1 MNTASPGPVAPSTQ
15 HSEPTPQPSAQMAH
29 VVRGAAA
36 FLLVAG
42 LAAVFIAGRVIIN
55 ALGLLDYVTGFALVI
70 NGIALCLL
78 GWSPAVLG
86 RPPRHWSVLI
96 IAFAISV
103 ALEIGKRIL

>member
-1 MNTASPGPVAPSTQ
+1 MP
-15 HSEPTPQPSAQMAH
+15 H

-42 LAAVFIAGRVIIN
+42 LAAVFLAVRVIIN

-78 GWSPAVLG
+78 GWSPALFG